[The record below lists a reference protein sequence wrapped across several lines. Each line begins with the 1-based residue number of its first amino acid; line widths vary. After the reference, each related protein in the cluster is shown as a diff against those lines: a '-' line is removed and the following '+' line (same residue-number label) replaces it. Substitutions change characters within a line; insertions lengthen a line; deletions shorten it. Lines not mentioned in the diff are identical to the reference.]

1 MAKKKTVKEE
11 VKEEPEIEESE
22 MEEEEVVEEPK
33 PVKKKGYT
41 ASSSTPFVDIEE
53 ETPPPKK
60 EKGNLTTEYNYGY
73 YRCSR
78 DSRRSVV

>member
-22 MEEEEVVEEPK
+22 VEEKEVVVEPK
-33 PVKKKGYT
+33 LEKTKKGYS
-41 ASSSTPFVDIEE
+41 ASSSTPFIEVKE

-60 EKGNLTTEYNYGY
+60 EKVTHHG
-73 YRCSR
+73 
-78 DSRRSVV
+78 V